1 MFSKLTEGL
10 LNPFSKSGKHYRLIQ
25 VAIFVAITLPVIFVT
40 TFAYLS
46 TKNQL
51 TELVISRRES
61 IAYLAAINLEEKFHR
76 LTDLG
81 VSFATRVQF
90 RKLIQEGKW
99 DEAVQILK
107 NVPTDFPSIE
117 RLFLVDPSGIRMA
130 DTPPDERLKGKD
142 FSYRD
147 WYKGVTKSGKPY
159 LSEVYKRASEP
170 QYNVAAISTP
180 IKANDQSLMGILV
193 MQVRLE
199 TFLGWSQEVE
209 GGPSGFAYF
218 VDQRGHI
225 AAHPKYPPQGEI
237 IDFSSDPAV
246 QKALQVK
253 KGVEVLYNPIE
264 KEERLVAYHPVST
277 YGWAVVVQQPT
288 VIAFAARESRLQET
302 LLLGGILLLLVS
314 FLAFFILRFIDTL
327 HMLRQKEKVFLE
339 SVGDGLAAI
348 DRAWHITLW
357 NKAATLLSGWSQKEA
372 LGKPLREILKFIAE
386 KDQKENIT
394 FIEETMLYGK
404 PHPMEN
410 DTFLVRKDGSKIY
423 VGDTAAPIFNG
434 RGEVAGAIIVFRDI
448 SKERELRKVREEFQS
463 LAAHQ
468 LRAPLTAIGGFL
480 EMLQDEKA
488 KLSPQER
495 TFTYEKL
502 NEANERMLALVNGF
516 LNVSRIELGTLA
528 IEPQLTFLPDLADK
542 VLGEFLPQIQKKK
555 LTLKKD
561 YGKALPA
568 INVDPSLMRAILSNL
583 LSNAVKY
590 TPEEGTIGI
599 ALEKK
604 DAEMLIKV
612 WDTGY
617 GIPKEQQSKIF
628 TKLFRADNIQKIDPQ
643 GTGLGLYIV
652 KSVLDQAGGKIW
664 FESEEGKGTTFYV
677 TVPLTGMKK
686 KEGIK
691 GLT

>member
-1 MFSKLTEGL
+1 
-10 LNPFSKSGKHYRLIQ
+10 
-25 VAIFVAITLPVIFVT
+25 
-40 TFAYLS
+40 
-46 TKNQL
+46 
-51 TELVISRRES
+51 
-61 IAYLAAINLEEKFHR
+61 
-76 LTDLG
+76 
-81 VSFATRVQF
+81 
-90 RKLIQEGKW
+90 
-99 DEAVQILK
+99 
-107 NVPTDFPSIE
+107 
-117 RLFLVDPSGIRMA
+117 
-130 DTPPDERLKGKD
+130 
-142 FSYRD
+142 
-147 WYKGVTKSGKPY
+147 
-159 LSEVYKRASEP
+159 
-170 QYNVAAISTP
+170 
-180 IKANDQSLMGILV
+180 
-193 MQVRLE
+193 
-199 TFLGWSQEVE
+199 
-209 GGPSGFAYF
+209 
-218 VDQRGHI
+218 
-225 AAHPKYPPQGEI
+225 
-237 IDFSSDPAV
+237 
-246 QKALQVK
+246 
-253 KGVEVLYNPIE
+253 
-264 KEERLVAYHPVST
+264 
-277 YGWAVVVQQPT
+277 
-288 VIAFAARESRLQET
+288 
-302 LLLGGILLLLVS
+302 
-314 FLAFFILRFIDTL
+314 
-327 HMLRQKEKVFLE
+327 
-339 SVGDGLAAI
+339 
-348 DRAWHITLW
+348 
-357 NKAATLLSGWSQKEA
+357 
-372 LGKPLREILKFIAE
+372 
-386 KDQKENIT
+386 
-394 FIEETMLYGK
+394 
-404 PHPMEN
+404 
-410 DTFLVRKDGSKIY
+410 
-423 VGDTAAPIFNG
+423 
-434 RGEVAGAIIVFRDI
+434 
-448 SKERELRKVREEFQS
+448 
-463 LAAHQ
+463 
-468 LRAPLTAIGGFL
+468 L